1 MSDIRL
7 PGIRL
12 IVVDPGH
19 FHAALVQKEM
29 YPALSPR
36 VQVYAPLGP
45 DLVDYLTRIARF
57 NQRANEPTGWEI
69 ELHASPDF
77 LDRMRGET
85 PGSVAIFSGRNG
97 GKIERIR
104 AAVEAGFHVLADKPA
119 IIRREDLALLEASLD
134 AAEARRLIVADM
146 MTGRSNTLAR
156 LLCALRADPELFGE
170 PVAGTADE
178 PGVVL
183 SGMHYLSKIVA
194 GVPNPRPAWYFDVTQ
209 QGEGLADT
217 AVHLVDRVQ
226 TTLFP
231 DAALDYRSDI
241 DIVAAS
247 RWPTVVTSA
256 QFRLLTGEDRWPDF
270 LAPWL
275 RGDAL
280 DYFCNGRVDYRVRGI
295 SVRLEVR
302 WDWQAEQGDDT
313 HQALYRGTRCRL
325 EIRQG
330 PTEGYR
336 PELYVVPP
344 DGMPPDGV
352 RVGET
357 GGALERRIAALQ
369 PAFPRISVER
379 VGREW
384 RIVVPDV
391 LRIAHDPAF
400 AAFTRGFLDHVANPA
415 SLPAWH
421 RANLLAKYYVTTE
434 AVALSHG

>member
-1 MSDIRL
+1 MSDIRLPGIRL

-57 NQRANEPTGWEI
+57 NQRPDEPTSWEI
-69 ELHASPDF
+69 ELHASSDF
-77 LDRMRGET
+77 LDRMRAET

-97 GKIERIR
+97 GKIERIA
-104 AAVEAGFHVLADKPA
+104 AAVEAGLHVLADKPA

-134 AAEARRLIVADM
+134 AAKARRLIVADM

-183 SGMHYLSKIVA
+183 SGMHYLSKMVA
-194 GVPNPRPAWYFDVTQ
+194 GVPNPRPAWYFDIGQ

-217 AVHLVDRVQ
+217 AVHLVDRVH

-231 DAALDYRSDI
+231 DAALDYRRDI
-241 DIVAAS
+241 EIVAAR

-256 QFRLLTGEDRWPDF
+256 QFRQLTGENRWPDF

-275 RGDAL
+275 RGDGL

-295 SVRLEVR
+295 WVRLEVG
-302 WDWQAEQGDDT
+302 WDWQAEAGDDT

-330 PTEGYR
+330 PKQHYR
-336 PELYVVPP
+336 PELYVVPL
-344 DGMPPDGV
+344 DGMPP
-352 RVGET
+352 GET
-357 GGALERRIAALQ
+357 GGALERRITALQ
-369 PAFPRISVER
+369 PLYPGIAIENL
-379 VGREW
+379 GREW
-384 RIVVPDV
+384 RIVVPDA
-391 LRIAHDPAF
+391 LRITHDPAF
-400 AAFTRGFLDHVANPA
+400 AAFTRGFLALVDNPA

-434 AVALSHG
+434 AVALSQS

>member
-1 MSDIRL
+1 MS
-7 PGIRL
+7 GIRL

-29 YPALSPR
+29 YPTLSPR
-36 VQVYAPLGP
+36 VRVYAPLGP
-45 DLVDYLTRIARF
+45 DLIDYLTRIARF
-57 NQRANEPTGWEI
+57 NQRASEPTGWEI
-69 ELHASPDF
+69 ELRASPDF
-77 LDRMRGET
+77 LDRICGEP
-85 PGSVAIFSGRNG
+85 PGSIAIFSGRNG
-97 GKIERIR
+97 GKIERIA
-104 AAVEAGFHVLADKPA
+104 AAVEAGMHVLADKPV
-119 IIRREDLALLEASLD
+119 IIRREDLALLAASLD

-183 SGMHYLSKIVA
+183 SGTHYLSKMVA
-194 GVPNPRPAWYFDVTQ
+194 GVPNPRPAWYFDVSQ

-217 AVHLVDRVQ
+217 AVHLVDRVH

-231 DAALDYRSDI
+231 DAALDYRTDI

-256 QFRLLTGEDRWPDF
+256 QFRQLTGEDRWPDY

-295 SVRLEVR
+295 CVRLEVR

-330 PTEGYR
+330 PAQRYR
-336 PELYVVPP
+336 PELYVVPL
-344 DGMPPDGV
+344 DGAPL
-352 RVGET
+352 RET

-369 PAFPRISVER
+369 PIYPGISAGSL
-379 VGREW
+379 GREW
-384 RIVVPDV
+384 RIVVPDA
-391 LRIAHDPAF
+391 LRITHDPAF
-400 AAFTRGFLDHVANPA
+400 AAFTRGFLALVDNPA
-415 SLPAWH
+415 ELPVWH
-421 RANLLAKYYVTTE
+421 RANLLAKYHVTTE
-434 AVALSHG
+434 AVALSRG